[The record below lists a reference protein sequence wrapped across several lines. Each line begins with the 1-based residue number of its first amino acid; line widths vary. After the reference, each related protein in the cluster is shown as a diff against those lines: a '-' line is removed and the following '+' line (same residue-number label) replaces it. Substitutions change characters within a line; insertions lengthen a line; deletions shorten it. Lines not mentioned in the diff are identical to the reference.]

1 MTPWQWILLAVLGVA
16 PVVSGMLLGRRK
28 GRPVLGIVLALIHG
42 WFGVIIAAIIPAT
55 RAARQQK
62 Q

>member
-16 PVVSGMLLGRRK
+16 PVVAGLLLGRRK
-28 GRPVLGIVLALIHG
+28 GRPVLGIVLALILG
-42 WFGVIIAAIIPAT
+42 WFGVLIAAIIPAT
-55 RAARQQK
+55 RAARQQR